1 MSAYYEQRRKNMYL
15 VLKKGIYEFARIK
28 DPVYSSEKDRVVTTD
43 EENPEIVPQ
52 KVKLTG

>member
-28 DPVYSSEKDRVVTTD
+28 DPVYSSEKDRVVTAD